1 MEFGKPYTNVFF
13 EDGKTFVHVQQITKN
28 GFVNSNGL
36 TLDMTNLSHFML
48 QMRGL
53 ESEIMQQNKLKV
65 KKTATKGNLK
75 QRSKQYKKTNKM
87 LMAEVYSQ
95 FLDPEINSIVLS

>member
-53 ESEIMQQNKLKV
+53 ESEIIQQNKLKV
-65 KKTATKGNLK
+65 KKKCNKGKFKAT
-75 QRSKQYKKTNKM
+75 QQ
-87 LMAEVYSQ
+87 AV
-95 FLDPEINSIVLS
+95 